1 MAAGIP
7 VIASD
12 FPLWREVIEGNHC
25 GVCVDPLNAGKIAE
39 AITFL
44 TENPRLSSS
53 MGSNGRKAILEKYN
67 WENEEKKL
75 LHLYAQ
81 LLNPVS
87 MLKSKIDSVVA

>member
-1 MAAGIP
+1 MAI
-7 VIASD
+7 S
-12 FPLWREVIEGNHC
+12 
-25 GVCVDPLNAGKIAE
+25 GKSVR
-39 AITFL
+39 
-44 TENPRLSSS
+44 RLVSRICL
-53 MGSNGRKAILEKYN
+53 GSNGRKAILEKYN